1 MAKWR
6 LIADLYGIEQ
16 ADFDQ
21 AFDGFMYDQ
30 QQAEAI
36 ELSWMLILAIIL
48 SIACVPLYSRLISS
62 NRR

>member
-1 MAKWR
+1 
-6 LIADLYGIEQ
+6 
-16 ADFDQ
+16 
-21 AFDGFMYDQ
+21 MYDQ